1 MHNGRDIAVM
11 HFSVDITYLHT
22 SVVQVSSRGRYRT
35 VNGTSVWRINRVSL
49 IKLSGNDVRIAG
61 SRNALKSAWNWKVRI
76 DHWLLSKK
84 IRWCVDQL
92 PAHLRTTQ
100 VVFVWAVHS
109 LVTLTVDDLLT
120 EKWFCPLCAMWRKCL
135 PDFNFQLLLSKSQLT
150 WQTERTCR
158 PVSRPTGRLLVLTQ

>member
-61 SRNALKSAWNWKVRI
+61 SRNALKSA
-76 DHWLLSKK
+76 
-84 IRWCVDQL
+84 
-92 PAHLRTTQ
+92 
-100 VVFVWAVHS
+100 
-109 LVTLTVDDLLT
+109 
-120 EKWFCPLCAMWRKCL
+120 
-135 PDFNFQLLLSKSQLT
+135 
-150 WQTERTCR
+150 
-158 PVSRPTGRLLVLTQ
+158 